1 MRSSQYGSYW
11 IVAALLLATAPAYLT
26 PPLAAGESESESMD
40 PAPVPPQ
47 ASPSGFRLGEP
58 RMFIGGH
65 AGINF
70 PRAGS
75 DLFDMVTRELTL
87 GKSDFRAS
95 VVGFDFGLIFRSRY
109 AAVFSMEYSRATAAS
124 ESRDFVE
131 EDGSAITQTTRFTQ
145 LPVTATLR
153 FYPAKMGEHVGSYA
167 WVPARFLP
175 YLGGGGGFLY
185 YDFNQWGHFVDS
197 QTLEIFSADLQSS
210 GFVPTVHVVGGID
223 IGLSSKILANLE
235 ARYSWA
241 DAKLSS
247 DFIGFQPIDLAGFR
261 ISGGIVFRF

>member
-1 MRSSQYGSYW
+1 
-11 IVAALLLATAPAYLT
+11 
-26 PPLAAGESESESMD
+26 
-40 PAPVPPQ
+40 
-47 ASPSGFRLGEP
+47 
-58 RMFIGGH
+58 MFIGGH

-75 DLFDMVTRELTL
+75 DLFDMITRELTL
-87 GKSDFRAS
+87 EKSDFRAS
-95 VVGFDFGLIFRSRY
+95 VVGFDFGHIFRSRY

-124 ESRDFVE
+124 ESRSFVE

-145 LPVTATLR
+145 VPVTATLR
-153 FYPAKMGEHVGSYA
+153 FYPAKIGEKVGSYA

-175 YLGGGGGFLY
+175 YLGGGGGLLY

-197 QTLEIFSADLQSS
+197 QTLEIFYADLQSS
-210 GFVPTVHVVGGID
+210 AIAPTVHVVGGID